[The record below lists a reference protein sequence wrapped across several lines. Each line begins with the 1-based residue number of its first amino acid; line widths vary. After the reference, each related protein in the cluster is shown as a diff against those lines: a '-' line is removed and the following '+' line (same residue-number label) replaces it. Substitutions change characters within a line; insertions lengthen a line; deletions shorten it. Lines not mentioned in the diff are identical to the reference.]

1 MTKARKANN
10 RHHSGTF
17 ETRGGRT
24 YLENLQSLAP
34 TELTKQAIEKV
45 QKDDAARAADEK
57 K

>member
-1 MTKARKANN
+1 
-10 RHHSGTF
+10 
-17 ETRGGRT
+17 
-24 YLENLQSLAP
+24 LQSLAP